1 MRPHDLYP
9 SRILW
14 PWNSPGKNTGVPTS
28 LLQGIFQTRTPTQ
41 VFCIA
46 GRFYTVWATREALSF
61 WMLASRCNFLS
72 LAENEAR
79 NTGPNLRITFL
90 CVGIKETTKT
100 FPCFALKRSWHR
112 EEWHLKQKLGN
123 IWGRN
128 SHHGNWGAWA
138 IKAHGLLMTLY
149 EHPRVV
155 ALDQYRRF
163 KGRQPWIFIGRTDAE
178 AEALI
183 LWPPDAKNRFIGK
196 DTDVGR
202 G

>member
-1 MRPHDLYP
+1 MEL
-9 SRILW
+9 SRQDILEW
-14 PWNSPGKNTGVPTS
+14 VAIPFSRGSSKPGLQPRSSALQADSILCEPPGKPYHFECWLPGV
-28 LLQGIFQTRTPTQ
+28 I
-41 VFCIA
+41 
-46 GRFYTVWATREALSF
+46 
-61 WMLASRCNFLS
+61 FLS

-79 NTGPNLRITFL
+79 NTGPNLRIAFL

-100 FPCFALKRSWHR
+100 LPRFAWHR

-128 SHHGNWGAWA
+128 SHHENRGAWA
-138 IKAHGLLMTLY
+138 IKAHRLLMTLY
-149 EHPRVV
+149 ERPHVV
-155 ALDQYRRF
+155 ALGQYRRF

-183 LWPPDAKNRFIGK
+183 LWPPDAKSRFIGK

-202 G
+202 R